1 VRATPHGTL
10 LLSYEWDAPLT
21 GRGEDEF
28 VINEDDRLLV
38 MSTNWVGGE
47 EVKYT
52 QVYSRR

>member
-1 VRATPHGTL
+1 MRATPHGTL